1 MKIIEVNRNTLSNL
15 YEQYPESFKGL
26 SLEGN
31 NLVYNGESVDISK
44 FNINDLLGGDNQF
57 GLSLSILSA
66 EDIFKI
72 VRLHAV
78 MLSSSLEDVVEEKKE
93 ESLEDRVE
101 LLKQENPLMKSVS
114 IISKSNQ
121 NGQTEYINIVD
132 SNGADHLFE
141 NDRNVNIFAIYE
153 ILKFQNPGRNITPD
167 ELCNAINRKLHSIQ
181 LEEAESLV
189 NKSTISEDF
198 ANKMNVVNEPYKDDK
213 MHQVFGNDSHDIAV
227 VADLSSPEGHRV
239 VTFDKNEFGDLVV
252 ENHDQN
258 VSGTD
263 TTLVGD
269 ETHEDLGY
277 DAEVSAQATEAEA
290 FENSKKETVARLI
303 SEEEFYGLLN
313 SSEDLTEEQRKN
325 VDLYYAYL
333 GDLMIYED
341 YLLPELKSML
351 NNFRGYVYNLEYGE
365 NEGRELNQKQEEAVQ
380 KSKELAEKKSLV
392 NEKEVLEK
400 AEDNVKRLELIR
412 DTSNTGSIS
421 TIQVIAF
428 IVGVA
433 IILTAITLYLLG

>member
-1 MKIIEVNRNTLSNL
+1 MEIIEVNRNTLSNL

-72 VRLHAV
+72 IRLHTV

-114 IISKSNQ
+114 IVSKSNQ

-132 SNGADHLFE
+132 STGADHLFE

-181 LEEAESLV
+181 LEEAESLA
-189 NKSTISEDF
+189 NKSTTSEDF

-213 MHQVFGNDSHDIAV
+213 MHQVFGNESHDIAV

-313 SSEDLTEEQRKN
+313 SSEELTEEQRKS

-351 NNFRGYVYNLEYGE
+351 NNFRGYVYDLEYGE
-365 NEGRELNQKQEEAVQ
+365 HENIELNNKQEEAVQ
-380 KSKELAEKKSLV
+380 KNKELAEKKSLV

-400 AEDNVKRLELIR
+400 AQDNVKRLELIK
-412 DTSNTGSIS
+412 DSSNTGSIS